1 MKKHIFKD
9 QTDKIHVL
17 NILCNDYQ
25 VYIFF
30 NQNFNFDHSGSAL
43 CFLTCLNIIETFHMH
58 AKLQVVLQ
66 TST

>member
-1 MKKHIFKD
+1 MCY
-9 QTDKIHVL
+9 V
-17 NILCNDYQ
+17 YQ

-30 NQNFNFDHSGSAL
+30 NQNFNFDHCGSAL